1 MLKNKLVVIK
11 MNKIITSIAALALC
25 TTLAAQETKPKISL
39 YGFIRNYYAFD
50 TRESVA
56 GTEDL
61 FYYLPKDENMKDDVD
76 LNEQGSFR
84 FAAITSRV
92 GLNVTGYEYN
102 GLKFGAKIET
112 DFYNGLTGATGTA
125 VLRLRQAFVTVGKND
140 WLVTA
145 GQAWHPMA
153 ADMPDVFSLNTGAP
167 FGPFSRTPQVK
178 FDYNFTDALSLTAS
192 AIWQMQYVS
201 AGPSG
206 ASANY
211 IKDACTPEVYLG
223 LNYKSGGLLLR
234 AGVNALSI
242 KPRANNGTVKVD
254 DRITT
259 VSPFFFGQYKNG
271 LFSAKVK
278 TVFAEAG
285 EHVNLNGGYGISGV
299 KSDGV
304 SYEYTPTRNSSTWAS
319 FMYGKKTQWILF
331 AGYVK
336 NFGTKDDLYGA
347 KNGYAPAANLYF
359 SKNSFSNMNQM
370 YRLTPTVIH
379 NIGKFAIGL
388 EYELTSVQY
397 GDYKTV
403 EKTVDGKTV
412 KEKYIGV
419 NGLAEDNLHWITN
432 HRIQALVKFTF

>member
-1 MLKNKLVVIK
+1 MLKNQLVVIK
-11 MNKIITSIAALALC
+11 MNKIFISLAALAMCASLG
-25 TTLAAQETKPKISL
+25 AQETAPKVSL

-56 GTEDL
+56 GTEDF
-61 FYYLPKDENMKDDVD
+61 FYYLPKDELKRVDVD
-76 LNEQGSFR
+76 LNEQNSLR
-84 FAAITSRV
+84 FAAITSRI

-112 DFYNGLTGATGTA
+112 DFYNGLSGVTGTA
-125 VLRLRQAFVTVGKND
+125 VLRLRQAYGTVGKND

-192 AIWQMQYVS
+192 AIWQMQYTS
-201 AGPSG
+201 AGPGG

-211 IKDACTPEVYLG
+211 IKYGCTPEIYAG
-223 LNYKSGGLLLR
+223 LNYKTGGLLLR
-234 AGVNALSI
+234 AGVNVLSI
-242 KPRANNGTVKVD
+242 KPRNNNLEVKVD

-259 VSPFFFGQYKNG
+259 VTPFFYGQYKSG

-285 EHVNLNGGYGISGV
+285 EHVNLNGGYGVSGV
-299 KSDGV
+299 KDDGV
-304 SYEYTPTRNSSTWAS
+304 SYEYTPTRNSSTWVS
-319 FMYGKKTQWILF
+319 LMYGKKTQWILF
-331 AGYVK
+331 GGYVK

-347 KNGYAPAANLYF
+347 KDGYAPAANLYF

-370 YRLTPTVIH
+370 WRLTPTVIH

-397 GDYKTV
+397 GDYKTI
-403 EKTVDGKTV
+403 DGV
-412 KEKYIGV
+412 KCIGA

>member
-1 MLKNKLVVIK
+1 MYKNKLVVIK
-11 MNKIITSIAALALC
+11 MNKIITSLAALAMC
-25 TTLAAQETKPKISL
+25 TTLAAQETSPKISL

-56 GTEDL
+56 GTEDF
-61 FYYLPKDENMKDDVD
+61 FYYLPKDENMKGDVD
-76 LNEQGSFR
+76 LNEQNSLR
-84 FAAITSRV
+84 FAAITSRI
-92 GLNVTGYEYN
+92 GLNVTGYEYD
-102 GLKFGAKIET
+102 GFKMGAKIET
-112 DFYNGLTGATGTA
+112 DFYNGLSGVTGTA
-125 VLRLRQAFVTVGKND
+125 VLRLRQAYVTIGKNN

-178 FDYNFTDALSLTAS
+178 LDYKFNNTLSLTGS
-192 AIWQMQYVS
+192 AIWQMQYTS
-201 AGPSG
+201 TGPNG

-211 IKDACTPEVYLG
+211 IKYSCTPEIYLG
-223 LNYKSGGLLLR
+223 LNYKNDNLLLR
-234 AGVNALSI
+234 AGVNMLSI
-242 KPRANNGTVKVD
+242 KPRNNNGTVKVT

-259 VSPFFFGQYKNG
+259 FTPFLYGQYKSG
-271 LFSAKVK
+271 LFSVKVK
-278 TVFAEAG
+278 TLFAEAG

-347 KNGYAPAANLYF
+347 KDGYAPAANLYF

-403 EKTVDGKTV
+403 GDV
-412 KEKYIGV
+412 KYIGA

-432 HRIQALVKFTF
+432 NRIQALVKFTF

>member
-1 MLKNKLVVIK
+1 
-11 MNKIITSIAALALC
+11 MNRIFTSLAALAMC
-25 TTLAAQETKPKISL
+25 ATLAAQETKPKVSL

-50 TRESVA
+50 TRESLA

-61 FYYLPKDENMKDDVD
+61 FYYLPKDENKKSDVD

-112 DFYNGLTGATGTA
+112 DFYNGLSGATGTA
-125 VLRLRQAFVTVGKND
+125 VLRLRQAYVTVGKND

-178 FDYNFTDALSLTAS
+178 LDYKFNDALSLTGS

-211 IKDACTPEVYLG
+211 IKDACTPEIYLG
-223 LNYKSGGLLLR
+223 LNYKKDNLLLR
-234 AGVNALSI
+234 AGVNMLSI
-242 KPRANNGTVKVD
+242 KPRVNNGSVKVD

-259 VSPFFFGQYKNG
+259 LTPFFFGQYKSG
-271 LFSAKVK
+271 LFSIKLK

-347 KNGYAPAANLYF
+347 KDGYAPAANLYF

-379 NIGKFAIGL
+379 SIGKFAIGL

-403 EKTVDGKTV
+403 GDV
-412 KEKYIGV
+412 KFIGA

>member
-1 MLKNKLVVIK
+1 
-11 MNKIITSIAALALC
+11 MNKIFTSLAALAMCASLG
-25 TTLAAQETKPKISL
+25 AQETAPKVSL

-56 GTEDL
+56 GTEDF
-61 FYYLPKDENMKDDVD
+61 FYYLPKDENKKGDVD
-76 LNEQGSFR
+76 LNEQSSLR
-84 FAAITSRV
+84 YAAITSRI

-112 DFYNGLTGATGTA
+112 DFYNGLSGVTGTA
-125 VLRLRQAFVTVGKND
+125 VLRLRQAYVTVGKND

-178 FDYNFTDALSLTAS
+178 FDYKLSDVLSLTGS
-192 AIWQMQYVS
+192 AIWQMQYTS
-201 AGPSG
+201 AGPNG

-211 IKDACTPEVYLG
+211 IKYSCTPELYLG
-223 LNYKSGGLLLR
+223 LNYSSEGFLFK
-234 AGVNALSI
+234 AGVNMLSI
-242 KPRANNGTVKVD
+242 KPRTINAEGTKKVS

-259 VSPFFFGQYKNG
+259 FTPFVYGQYKHG
-271 LFSAKVK
+271 LFSAKFK
-278 TVFAEAG
+278 TTFAEAG
-285 EHVNLNGGYGISGV
+285 EHFNLNGGYGISGV
-299 KSDGV
+299 KDDGI
-304 SYEYTPTRNSSTWAS
+304 SYEYTPTRNSSTWVS
-319 FMYGKKTQWILF
+319 LMHGKKTQGILF

-347 KNGYAPAANLYF
+347 KDGYAPAANLYF

-370 YRLTPTVIH
+370 WRLTPTVIH

-397 GDYKTV
+397 GDYKTI
-403 EKTVDGKTV
+403 DGV
-412 KEKYIGV
+412 KCIGA
-419 NGLAEDNLHWITN
+419 NGLAKDNLHWITN
-432 HRIQALVKFTF
+432 HRVQALVKFTF

>member
-1 MLKNKLVVIK
+1 MASLVVLS
-11 MNKIITSIAALALC
+11 MFSLPSD
-25 TTLAAQETKPKISL
+25 AQNHLVKLTNHLEP
-39 YGFIRNYYAFD
+39 YGFFRTSAIFD
-50 TRESVA
+50 ARQSKTD
-56 GTEDL
+56 TDDL
-61 FYYLPKDENMKDDVD
+61 FYYLPYDKENNLEGKDIWFNPSFKLSAVTTRVGFD
-76 LNEQGSFR
+76 LKGFQYGSF
-84 FAAITSRV
+84 
-92 GLNVTGYEYN
+92 NVTGKLE
-102 GLKFGAKIET
+102 A
-112 DFYNGLTGATGTA
+112 DFYLFNESTA
-125 VLRLRQAFVTVGKND
+125 SLRLRQAYLDLNWSGLGRVVNSAV
-140 WLVTA
+140 LRV

-178 FDYNFTDALSLTAS
+178 LDYRLSDALSLTGA

-201 AGPSG
+201 AGPNG
-206 ASANY
+206 AKADY
-211 IKDACTPEVYLG
+211 IKDACTPELFLG
-223 LNYKSGGLLLR
+223 LNYKKDNLLLR
-234 AGVNALSI
+234 AGVNMLSI
-242 KPRANNGTVKVD
+242 KPRANNGSVKVD

-259 VSPFFFGQYKNG
+259 FTPFLYGQYKSG

-285 EHVNLNGGYGISGV
+285 EHVNLNGGYGISGM
-299 KSDGV
+299 KSDGA

-347 KNGYAPAANLYF
+347 KDGYAPAANLYF

-370 YRLTPTVIH
+370 WRLTPTVIH

-397 GDYKTV
+397 GDYKTI
-403 EKTVDGKTV
+403 DGV
-412 KEKYIGV
+412 KYIGA

-432 HRIQALVKFTF
+432 NRIQALVKFTF

>member
-1 MLKNKLVVIK
+1 
-11 MNKIITSIAALALC
+11 MNKIAVSLAALAVCASLG
-25 TTLAAQETKPKISL
+25 AQETKPQVNL

-56 GTEDL
+56 GTEDF
-61 FYYLPKDENMKDDVD
+61 FYYLPKDENKKGDVD
-76 LNEQGSFR
+76 LNEQNSFR
-84 FAAITSRV
+84 FAALTSRV
-92 GLNVTGYEYN
+92 GLNVTGYEYD
-102 GLKFGAKIET
+102 GFKIGAKIET
-112 DFYNGLTGATGTA
+112 DFYNGLSGSTGTA
-125 VLRLRQAFVTVGKND
+125 VLRLRQAYVTIGRND
-140 WLVTA
+140 WTVTA

-167 FGPFSRTPQVK
+167 FGPFSRTPLVRL
-178 FDYNFTDALSLTAS
+178 DYRLGDALSLTGS
-192 AIWQMQYVS
+192 AIWQMQYTS
-201 AGPSG
+201 AGPGG

-211 IKDACTPEVYLG
+211 IKDGCTPEIYLG
-223 LNYKSGGLLLR
+223 LNYSGDAFLFR
-234 AGVNALSI
+234 AGVNMLSI
-242 KPRANNGTVKVD
+242 KPRSNNGTVKVD

-259 VSPFFFGQYKNG
+259 VTPFLYGQYKKG
-271 LFSAKVK
+271 LFSVKAK

-304 SYEYTPTRNSSTWAS
+304 SYEYTPTRNSSTWVS
-319 FMYGKKTQWILF
+319 LMYGKKTQWILF
-331 AGYVK
+331 GGYVK
-336 NFGTKDDLYGA
+336 NFGTKDDLYQA
-347 KNGYAPAANLYF
+347 KDGYAPAANLYF

-370 YRLTPTVIH
+370 YRLTPTVIR

-403 EKTVDGKTV
+403 DGV
-412 KEKYIGV
+412 KYIGA

-432 HRIQALVKFTF
+432 HRVQALVKFTF

>member
-1 MLKNKLVVIK
+1 MLKNQLVVIK
-11 MNKIITSIAALALC
+11 MNKIFTSLAALAMCASLG
-25 TTLAAQETKPKISL
+25 AQETAPKVSL

-56 GTEDL
+56 GTEDF
-61 FYYLPKDENMKDDVD
+61 FYYLPKDENKKGDVD
-76 LNEQGSFR
+76 LNEQSSLR
-84 FAAITSRV
+84 FAALTSRI

-112 DFYNGLTGATGTA
+112 DFYNGLSGVSGTA
-125 VLRLRQAFVTVGKND
+125 VLRLRQAYVTVGRND

-178 FDYNFTDALSLTAS
+178 LDYRLNDAFSLTGS
-192 AIWQMQYVS
+192 AIWQMQYNS
-201 AGPSG
+201 TGPNG
-206 ASANY
+206 AKADY
-211 IKDACTPEVYLG
+211 IKDACTPELFLG
-223 LNYKSGGLLLR
+223 LNYKKDNLLLR
-234 AGVNALSI
+234 AGVNMLSI
-242 KPRANNGTVKVD
+242 KPRANNGSVKVD

-259 VSPFFFGQYKNG
+259 FTPFLYGQYKSG

-285 EHVNLNGGYGISGV
+285 EHVNLNGGYGISGM
-299 KSDGV
+299 KSDGA

-370 YRLTPTVIH
+370 WRLTPTVIH

-397 GDYKTV
+397 GDYKTI
-403 EKTVDGKTV
+403 DGV
-412 KEKYIGV
+412 KCIGA
-419 NGLAEDNLHWITN
+419 NGLAKDNLHWITN

>member
-1 MLKNKLVVIK
+1 
-11 MNKIITSIAALALC
+11 MNKIITSLAALAMC
-25 TTLAAQETKPKISL
+25 TTLAAQETSPKISL

-56 GTEDL
+56 GTEDF
-61 FYYLPKDENMKDDVD
+61 FYYLPKDENMKGDVD
-76 LNEQGSFR
+76 LNEQNSLR
-84 FAAITSRV
+84 FAAITSRI
-92 GLNVTGYEYN
+92 GLNVTGYEYD
-102 GLKFGAKIET
+102 GFKMGAKIET
-112 DFYNGLTGATGTA
+112 DFYNGLSGVTGTA
-125 VLRLRQAFVTVGKND
+125 VLRLRQAYVTIGKNN

-178 FDYNFTDALSLTAS
+178 LDYKFNNTLSLTGS
-192 AIWQMQYVS
+192 AIWQMQYTS
-201 AGPSG
+201 TGPNG

-211 IKDACTPEVYLG
+211 IKYSCTPEIYLG
-223 LNYKSGGLLLR
+223 LNYKNDNLLLR
-234 AGVNALSI
+234 AGVNMLSI
-242 KPRANNGTVKVD
+242 KPRNNNGTVKVT

-259 VSPFFFGQYKNG
+259 FTPFLYGQYKSG
-271 LFSAKVK
+271 LFSVKVK
-278 TVFAEAG
+278 TLFAEAG

-347 KNGYAPAANLYF
+347 KDGYAPAANLYF

-403 EKTVDGKTV
+403 GDV
-412 KEKYIGV
+412 KYIGA

-432 HRIQALVKFTF
+432 NRIQALVKFTF